1 MDMSATQQYT
11 DQSLRIGESADAKW
25 AAPRGRRVQDNRY
38 EVVEG
43 MLRGMVP
50 AETGGRAFRTADF
63 STLPEA
69 LDYAAAGYSGA
80 SFYSARGDLLE
91 AQPYRDLKHQ
101 AQALARRMI
110 RAGLRAGDR
119 VALVAETDAN
129 FLRAFFACQYA
140 GLVSVPLPLPLAF
153 GGREGYVEH
162 IRRMLVVAKATAVLC
177 PQPFL
182 EMVREAAASFDLRT
196 IGTFDVFDAVPDDG
210 VDLPVIEPDNL
221 SYLQF
226 SSGST
231 RSPAGI
237 AVTQRA
243 LMANLR
249 GIAHDALEM
258 REGDRC
264 VSWLPFYHD
273 MGLVGFLLAPVATQV
288 SVDYIAT
295 REFARRPLI
304 WPTLISQN
312 GGTVSYSP
320 SFGYDLCARRVKE
333 GSADHLDLSGW
344 RVAGIGGDM
353 IRPGVLSRFAEAF
366 QGSGF
371 KKEAFVASYGMAE
384 ATLGI
389 TFAPLDRGIELDN
402 VDLDLLEQEARAVP
416 IAANDGSNRTRAFV
430 LCGHVLP
437 SHEVEIR
444 ASNGASLPDRK
455 IGRIM
460 FRGPSLM
467 QGYFNSHEETARVLS
482 DDGWLDTGDLGF
494 FLNGSLVV
502 TGRSKDLILAN
513 GRNIWPQDLEW
524 LVEHDVE
531 GVRNGDVAAV
541 SVDDAESEN
550 VVLLVQCRTTD
561 EAARTNLRQ
570 TVADTVRAAAGIN
583 CSVVLVPHNSLP
595 QTSSG
600 KLSRA
605 RARQMYLDLVR
616 AEPSNDATATDFAS
630 YAAPVAF
637 RSARS

>member
-1 MDMSATQQYT
+1 
-11 DQSLRIGESADAKW
+11 
-25 AAPRGRRVQDNRY
+25 
-38 EVVEG
+38 
-43 MLRGMVP
+43 MLRQTKP
-50 AETGGRAFRTADF
+50 AEAGGLAFRASDF

-69 LDYAAAGYSGA
+69 LDYAASGNAGA
-80 SFYSARGDLLE
+80 NFYSARGDLLE
-91 AQPYRDLKHQ
+91 VQPYRDLRDQ
-101 AQALARRMI
+101 AKTLARRMI
-110 RAGLRAGDR
+110 RAGLKAGDR
-119 VALVAETDAN
+119 VALIAETDAN

-140 GLVSVPLPLPLAF
+140 GLVSVPMPLPVAF
-153 GGREGYVEH
+153 GGRAGYVEH
-162 IRRMLVVAKATAVLC
+162 IRAMLGVANASALLC
-177 PQPFL
+177 PDPYL
-182 EMVREAAASFDLRT
+182 EWAREAASTFDLLA
-196 IGTFDVFDAVPDDG
+196 IGNFHEFDGVPEGG
-210 VDLPVIEPDNL
+210 VDLPIIGRDNL

-249 GIAHDALEM
+249 GITHDALQM

-288 SVDYIAT
+288 PVDYIAT

-304 WPTLISQN
+304 WPTLMSQN
-312 GGTVSYSP
+312 GGTVCYSP
-320 SFGYDLCARRVKE
+320 SFGYDLCARRIKE
-333 GSADHLDLSGW
+333 GAADHLDLSRW

-353 IRPGVLSRFAEAF
+353 IRPGVLSRFADAF
-366 QGSGF
+366 GSCGF

-389 TFAPLDRGIELDN
+389 TFAPLDRGIELEN
-402 VDLDLLEQEARAVP
+402 IDLDLLEQEARAVP
-416 IAANDGSNRTRAFV
+416 VETNNAGNRSRAFV
-430 LCGHVLP
+430 LCGEVLP
-437 SHEVEIR
+437 GHELEIR
-444 ASNGASLPDRK
+444 ASDGAALPDRK

-467 QGYFNSHEETARVLS
+467 REYFNSREETERVLAN
-482 DDGWLDTGDLGF
+482 DGWLDTGDLGF
-494 FLNGSLVV
+494 FLEGSLVV

-531 GVRNGDVAAV
+531 GVRNGDVAAF
-541 SVDDAESEN
+541 SVDGSESES
-550 VVLLVQCRTTD
+550 VVLLVQCRASD

-570 TVADTVRAAAGIN
+570 SVAETVRAAVGVN
-583 CSVVLVPHNSLP
+583 CSVVLAPHNSLP

-605 RARQMYLDLVR
+605 RARQMYLDLLR
-616 AEPSNDATATDFAS
+616 TEATDE
-630 YAAPVAF
+630 
-637 RSARS
+637 SAHRPA

>member
-1 MDMSATQQYT
+1 
-11 DQSLRIGESADAKW
+11 
-25 AAPRGRRVQDNRY
+25 
-38 EVVEG
+38 
-43 MLRGMVP
+43 MLREMTP
-50 AETGGRAFRTADF
+50 AEAGGLRFRAADF

-69 LDYAAAGYSGA
+69 LDYAAGGRAGA

-91 AQPYRDLKHQ
+91 VQNYGDLRDRAQS
-101 AQALARRMI
+101 LARRML
-110 RAGLRAGDR
+110 RAGLKAGDR
-119 VALVAETDAN
+119 VALVADTDAS

-140 GLVSVPLPLPLAF
+140 GLVSVPLPLPVAF
-153 GGREGYVEH
+153 GGRTGYVEH
-162 IRRMLVVAKATAVLC
+162 IRLMLEVADARAVLC
-177 PQPFL
+177 PGPFL
-182 EMVREAAASFDLRT
+182 DMVQEAAASFDLLA
-196 IGTFDVFDAVPDDG
+196 IGTFDIFDGEPDSG
-210 VDLPVIEPDNL
+210 VDLPTIGQDNL

-249 GIAHDALEM
+249 GITHHALQM

-273 MGLVGFLLAPVATQV
+273 MGLVGFLLAPVATQTPI
-288 SVDYIAT
+288 DYIAT
-295 REFARRPLI
+295 REFARRPLV
-304 WPTLISQN
+304 WPTIIARN

-320 SFGYDLCARRVKE
+320 SFGYDLCARRVKG
-333 GSADHLDLSGW
+333 GSADHLDLRQW

-366 QGSGF
+366 QTCGF

-402 VDLDLLEQEARAVP
+402 IDLDLLEQEARAVP
-416 IAANDGSNRTRAFV
+416 VESEGDEKRKRAFV
-430 LCGHVLP
+430 LCGQVLP
-437 SHEVEIR
+437 GHEIEIR
-444 ASNGASLPDRK
+444 ASDGAALPDRE

-467 QGYFNSHEETARVLS
+467 REYFGSREQTARVLS
-482 DDGWLDTGDLGF
+482 EDGWLDTGDLGF
-494 FLNGSLVV
+494 FLDGSLVV

-541 SVDDAESEN
+541 SVDDAEAET

-561 EAARTNLRQ
+561 EAARASLRQ
-570 TVADTVRAAAGIN
+570 AVADTVRVAAGIN
-583 CSVVLVPHNSLP
+583 CTVVLVPHNSLP

-605 RARQMYLDLVR
+605 RARQMYLDSVR
-616 AEPSNDATATDFAS
+616 AELPDGNGPSHLATRS
-630 YAAPVAF
+630 EPVAL
-637 RSARS
+637 RSA

>member
-1 MDMSATQQYT
+1 
-11 DQSLRIGESADAKW
+11 
-25 AAPRGRRVQDNRY
+25 
-38 EVVEG
+38 
-43 MLRGMVP
+43 MLRQMTP
-50 AETGGRAFRTADF
+50 AEAGGLEFRAADF

-69 LDYAAAGYSGA
+69 LDYAAAGHAGA

-91 AQPYRDLKHQ
+91 VQSYRDLKDK
-101 AQALARRMI
+101 AESLARRMM
-110 RAGLRAGDR
+110 RAGLTAGDR

-140 GLVSVPLPLPLAF
+140 GLVSVPLPLPAAF
-153 GGREGYVEH
+153 GGRAGYVEH
-162 IRRMLVVAKATAVLC
+162 IRLMLMVANATAVLC
-177 PQPFL
+177 PAPFL
-182 EMVREAAASFDLRT
+182 EMVREAAESFDLRI
-196 IGTFDVFDAVPDDG
+196 IGTFDEFDGLSDG
-210 VDLPVIEPDNL
+210 GIDLPKIGQDNL

-237 AVTQRA
+237 AVTHRA

-249 GIAHDALEM
+249 GITHHALQM

-288 SVDYIAT
+288 PVDYIAT

-304 WPTLISQN
+304 WPTVIAQN

-320 SFGYDLCARRVKE
+320 SFGYDLCARRVKG
-333 GSADHLDLSGW
+333 GSADHLDLSKW

-353 IRPGVLSRFAEAF
+353 IRPGVLSRFADAF
-366 QGSGF
+366 QTCGF

-402 VDLDLLEQEARAVP
+402 IDLDLLEQEARAVP
-416 IAANDGSNRTRAFV
+416 IEMESDHRRTRAFV
-430 LCGHVLP
+430 LCGQVLP
-437 SHEVEIR
+437 GHEIEIR
-444 ASNGASLPDRK
+444 ASNGVPLPDRE

-467 QGYFNSHEETARVLS
+467 HEYFGSREETARVLS
-482 DDGWLDTGDLGF
+482 VDGWLDTGDLGF
-494 FLNGSLVV
+494 FLDGSLVV

-524 LVEHDVE
+524 LVERDVE

-541 SVDDAESEN
+541 SVDDAETEN
-550 VVLLVQCRTTD
+550 VVLLVQCRSTD
-561 EAARTNLRQ
+561 ETARTSLQ
-570 TVADTVRAAAGIN
+570 QAVADTVRAAAGVN
-583 CSVVLVPHNSLP
+583 CVVALVPHNSLH

-605 RARQMYLDLVR
+605 RARQMYLNSLR
-616 AEPSNDATATDFAS
+616 AERSGDSSSTHVAS
-630 YAAPVAF
+630 YLAPVAA
-637 RSARS
+637 RSA

>member
-1 MDMSATQQYT
+1 MAPVQA
-11 DQSLRIGESADAKW
+11 GE
-25 AAPRGRRVQDNRY
+25 P
-38 EVVEG
+38 
-43 MLRGMVP
+43 
-50 AETGGRAFRTADF
+50 AFRGADF

-69 LDYAAAGYSGA
+69 LDYAAAGSAGA
-80 SFYSARGDLLE
+80 QFYSARGDLLE
-91 AQPYRDLKHQ
+91 VLAYRDLQEQ
-101 AQALARRMI
+101 ARSLARRMLS
-110 RAGLRAGDR
+110 AGLTAGDR
-119 VALVAETDAN
+119 VALLAETDGH

-140 GLVSVPLPLPLAF
+140 GLVAVPLPLPAAF
-153 GGREGYVEH
+153 GGRAGYVEH
-162 IRRMLVVAKATAVLC
+162 IRRMLAVAKASAILS

-182 EMVREAAASFDLRT
+182 DMVRESAVAFDSRR
-196 IGTFDVFDAVPDDG
+196 IGTFDLFDGLPDG
-210 VDLPVIEPDNL
+210 AELPEIAPDTL

-249 GIAHDALEM
+249 GIAQDALQIRAE
-258 REGDRC
+258 DRC

-288 SVDYIAT
+288 PVDYIAT

-304 WPTLISQN
+304 WPTIIARN
-312 GGTVSYSP
+312 GGTLSYSP
-320 SFGYDLCARRVKE
+320 SFGYDLCARRLKE
-333 GSADHLDLSGW
+333 GAAADLDLSKW

-353 IRPGVLSRFAEAF
+353 IRPKVLSRFAEAF
-366 QGSGF
+366 AASGF
-371 KKEAFVASYGMAE
+371 RKEAFVASYGMAE

-389 TFAPLDRGIELDN
+389 AFAPLDRGIELDN
-402 VDLDLLEQEARAVP
+402 VDLDRLEQEARAVP
-416 IAANDGSNRTRAFV
+416 IANDNHHARTRAFV
-430 LCGHVLP
+430 LCGQILP
-437 SHEVEIR
+437 GHEVEIR
-444 ASNGASLPDRK
+444 APNGASLPDRRV
-455 IGRIM
+455 GRIM

-467 QGYFNSHEETARVLS
+467 QEYFNSREETARVLT

-494 FLNGSLVV
+494 FLDGSLVV

-531 GVRNGDVAAV
+531 GVRNGDVAAF
-541 SVDDAESEN
+541 SVDEAEAEN
-550 VVLLVQCRTTD
+550 IILLVQCRATD
-561 EAARTNLRQ
+561 QAMRASLRQ
-570 TVADTVRAAAGIN
+570 TVADTVRAAAGVD

-605 RARQMYLDLVR
+605 RARQMYLDLLR
-616 AEPSNDATATDFAS
+616 DEPSNDQTTPAFERYSAPATL
-630 YAAPVAF
+630 
-637 RSARS
+637 

>member
-1 MDMSATQQYT
+1 MA
-11 DQSLRIGESADAKW
+11 RNI
-25 AAPRGRRVQDNRY
+25 APAQAGAPTY
-38 EVVEG
+38 
-43 MLRGMVP
+43 
-50 AETGGRAFRTADF
+50 RAADF

-69 LDYAAAGYSGA
+69 LDYASTGSAGA
-80 SFYSARGDLLE
+80 QFYSARGDLLE
-91 AQPYRDLKHQ
+91 ALSYRDLKDQ
-101 AQALARRMI
+101 ARSLARRMR
-110 RAGLRAGDR
+110 RAGLTAGDR
-119 VALVAETDAN
+119 VALVAETDGN

-140 GLVSVPLPLPLAF
+140 GLVAVPLPLPVAF
-153 GGREGYVEH
+153 GGRSGYVEH
-162 IRRMLVVAKATAVLC
+162 IRLMLAVAKAAAILSPPLVLD
-177 PQPFL
+177 
-182 EMVREAAASFDLRT
+182 MVRESAGAFDSRM
-196 IGTFDVFDAVPDDG
+196 IGTFDLFDGIPDDG
-210 VDLPVIEPDNL
+210 IDLPEIGQDNL

-249 GIAHDALEM
+249 GIAQDALKI

-288 SVDYIAT
+288 PIDYIAT

-304 WPTLISQN
+304 WPTIIARN
-312 GGTVSYSP
+312 GGTLSYSP
-320 SFGYDLCARRVKE
+320 SFGYDLCARRLKDGAAV
-333 GSADHLDLSGW
+333 DLDLSKW

-371 KKEAFVASYGMAE
+371 RKEAFVASYGMAE

-389 TFAPLDRGIELDN
+389 TFAPLGRGIELDN
-402 VDLDLLEQEARAVP
+402 IDLDRLEQEAHAVP
-416 IAANDGSNRTRAFV
+416 VANGNGHARTRAFV
-430 LCGHVLP
+430 LCGRVLP
-437 SHEVEIR
+437 GHEIEIR
-444 ASNGASLPDRK
+444 AANGTSLPDRK

-467 QGYFNSHEETARVLS
+467 REYFNGREETARVLT

-494 FLNGSLVV
+494 FLDGSLVV

-524 LVEHDVE
+524 LVEHEVE
-531 GVRNGDVAAV
+531 GVRSGDVAAF
-541 SVDDAESEN
+541 SVDEAEAEN
-550 VVLLVQCRTTD
+550 IILLVQCRAID
-561 EAARTNLRQ
+561 HAARTTLRQ

-605 RARQMYLDLVR
+605 RARQMYLDLLQ
-616 AEPSNDATATDFAS
+616 AEPSNDQTTPRFELLSTPA
-630 YAAPVAF
+630 VL
-637 RSARS
+637 